1 MGVEQRG
8 WSVDRD
14 TMHRLNLWGD
24 LMMLEPYCIPDDEH
38 GRAYLVQT
46 LIMNRNGDI
55 LTRMD
60 GDGAKI
66 EGGFGGG
73 EDGVVTEMQQPRLNS
88 VSGGARL
95 WESPG
100 DAARM
105 EIIEELMMSVDGQR
119 NLSGQVEMRTDL
131 PYFVCFQ
138 QVDGSGYVLPAV
150 IVLYHATEEEERLWS
165 QDGTFRTL
173 ADLYQYSLRPEA
185 VETMR
190 PAFRAAIGIFWWEKQ
205 GSKEDAIHFIK
216 FVNMIVLGVARNRQR
231 ACDLTLHFG
240 ALTPFIRRHTEHE
253 DH

>member
-8 WSVDRD
+8 WSVDRH
-14 TMHRLNLWGD
+14 TMDRLNLWGD
-24 LMMLEPYCIPDDEH
+24 LMMLEPYCFPTGEH

-46 LIMNRNGDI
+46 LITNRNGDI

-66 EGGFGGG
+66 EGGFGRG
-73 EDGVVTEMQQPRLNS
+73 EDGTVTEIQLPRLNS

-95 WESPG
+95 WQPPD

-105 EIIEELMMSVDGQR
+105 EITEELLSSVDGYPSP
-119 NLSGQVEMRTDL
+119 SGQIEMRTDL

-150 IVLYHATEEEERLWS
+150 IVLYHATIEEERLWS

-173 ADLYQYSLRPEA
+173 GDLYEYSLTPEA

-190 PAFRAAIGIFWWEKQ
+190 PAFRATIGILWWEKNA
-205 GSKEDAIHFIK
+205 SKENAIHFIK

-231 ACDLTLHFG
+231 AYNLTLHFG
-240 ALTPFIRRHTEHE
+240 ALTPFTHTERA
-253 DH
+253 